1 MNPFRWTFRAQCLFA
16 FAVCAALLAF
26 AVYMQLKVGLVP
38 CPLCIFQRI
47 AFTATG
53 VVFLIAGLHA
63 PRGAFGQRAYALL
76 ALLAA
81 LIGVGIAGRHVWIQ
95 HLPPDQVPACGPGLD
110 YLRELLPLS
119 GVIGQRIYS
128 ALALIAAGV
137 GVGIAGRHV
146 WLQHLPPD
154 QVPSCGPGLDYMRE
168 LMPLTSVIRKV
179 LTGSGECA
187 RVDWTLFG
195 LSMAE
200 WGLVWFLLLALWAAW
215 LTFRRRRSM

>member
-1 MNPFRWTFRAQCLFA
+1 MPGFLFGSGFVSVARRGNNAATFFLDRAVNPFRWTFRAQCLFA

-53 VVFLIAGLHA
+53 VVFLVAGLHA
-63 PRGAFGQRAYALL
+63 PRG
-76 ALLAA
+76 
-81 LIGVGIAGRHVWIQ
+81 VT
-95 HLPPDQVPACGPGLD
+95 
-110 YLRELLPLS
+110 
-119 GVIGQRIYS
+119 GQRIYS
-128 ALALIAAGV
+128 ALALIAAGT

-215 LTFRRRRSM
+215 LLVRRRRVM

>member
-1 MNPFRWTFRAQCLFA
+1 MNPFRWTFRAQCLLA
-16 FAVCAALLAF
+16 FLVCAGLLAF
-26 AVYMQLKVGLVP
+26 AIYMQLKVGLVP

-53 VVFLIAGLHA
+53 LVFLVAGLHA
-63 PRGAFGQRAYALL
+63 PR
-76 ALLAA
+76 AA
-81 LIGVGIAGRHVWIQ
+81 
-95 HLPPDQVPACGPGLD
+95 
-110 YLRELLPLS
+110 
-119 GVIGQRIYS
+119 IGQRLYGV
-128 ALALIAAGV
+128 LALVTAGI

-200 WGLVWFLLLALWAAW
+200 WGLVWFVVLALWAAW
-215 LTFRRRRSM
+215 LALRHRRQTH